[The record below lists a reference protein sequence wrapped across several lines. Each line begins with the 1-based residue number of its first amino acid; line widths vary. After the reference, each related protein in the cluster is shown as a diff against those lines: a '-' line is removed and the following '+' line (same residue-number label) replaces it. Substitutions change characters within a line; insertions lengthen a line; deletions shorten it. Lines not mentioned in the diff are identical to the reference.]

1 MINVGKNAKLQ
12 FHWKV
17 SPYDYSEE
25 KMNEIIAKA
34 SKKYSIKKDQIKV
47 IPDFIMLNEK
57 GEDISVTNDTIL
69 NIQRPEFQ
77 LHLFK
82 EYLNLNSITDY
93 DFDFIKKI
101 DGDINGL
108 IDYELFDKH
117 RKYSIKWIKW
127 SNFLSYG
134 SDNYFDFTTLNG
146 LVLLNGEPS
155 NQSGKTT
162 FAIDLLHFLLYGK
175 TDKASTQ
182 EKIFNKFLKEE
193 TEMTVEGCI
202 TIDGEDYIIKR
213 TLTRPQ
219 LGKRTSKS
227 KTTQKVEYYK
237 IVNGEYEE
245 LETYVDEQQAEN
257 SIQTNKIIA
266 DAIGNENDF
275 DLIICATSS
284 NLDDLIEKK
293 DTERGRI
300 LSRWMGLTPI
310 EEKEKKAK
318 EVFNTQIKP
327 YLFSN
332 QYNIETLLR
341 ERDAFIK
348 VNEDLT
354 KQIEKFSY
362 DNEVLDKNILL
373 IEENKKVLLS
383 TKRLIDENI
392 KKIDKTT
399 LEKTIQTL
407 TEKGIAKKTEIA
419 NITEEIN
426 KIGDVNF
433 SIEEY
438 DSLNARNLEINKQ
451 IAAIDT
457 HISYTSKQIVQL
469 EKSEYCPTCGKKFDN
484 VDNTAKI
491 NELKAFI
498 NTSQETRNNLE
509 TEGKAIVK
517 RLEEI
522 STNRELYEKKSRLTI
537 KKSASDVEILNLRN
551 QLIEQRNLKKEFD
564 LNAEAI
570 EKNNEIDI
578 KVRNYEVQLVGYRNT
593 KESNIRYVENLT
605 AQVNN
610 NAGQI
615 KTIEEMVEK
624 IKEEQNVV
632 KHWKIYLDLVGK
644 NGIIKMVLRKSIP
657 ILNAQLAHLLTDV
670 CDFKVQIEIN
680 EKNEILFFL
689 IKDGVKSD
697 ISSGSGFEKTASALA
712 LRFVLAKNSVLPRLN
727 YIVLDEVFGRVAQD
741 NYDNIKTI
749 LDRVQDEYTAIMI
762 VSHLEQ
768 IKEWCCKYVTVTKNL
783 QGVSSLKVENR

>member
-34 SKKYSIKKDQIKV
+34 SKKYGIKKDQIKV

-392 KKIDKTT
+392 KKIDKVT

-509 TEGKAIVK
+509 TEGKRIVK

-615 KTIEEMVEK
+615 KGIEEMVEK